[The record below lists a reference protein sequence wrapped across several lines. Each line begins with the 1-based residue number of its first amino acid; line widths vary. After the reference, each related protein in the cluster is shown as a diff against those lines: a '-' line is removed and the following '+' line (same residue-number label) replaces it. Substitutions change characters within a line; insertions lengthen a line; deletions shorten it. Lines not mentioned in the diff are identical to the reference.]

1 VTIGFNQDDMLV
13 SYKGGEIMRG
23 LTLEE
28 TELVS
33 GGQLFGQLFGPI
45 GITSN
50 SISNG
55 SVEANAQGNVAQS
68 GVGTST
74 IGQTGGSATTILG
87 QNGGNNF
94 GTIIVGAV
102 GASLNDNS

>member
-33 GGQLFGQLFGPI
+33 GGQLFGPI
-45 GITSN
+45 SITSN